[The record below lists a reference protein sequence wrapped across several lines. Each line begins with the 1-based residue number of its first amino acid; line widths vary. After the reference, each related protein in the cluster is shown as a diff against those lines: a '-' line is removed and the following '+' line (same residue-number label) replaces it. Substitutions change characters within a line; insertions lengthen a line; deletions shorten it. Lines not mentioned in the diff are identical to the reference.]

1 MNKREALVLT
11 AYTGFMCVEDFSEF
25 HAFAEEVLGRPVWTH
40 QFADPK
46 MVEMLKDATHEE
58 FLNIVKNVKD

>member
-11 AYTGFMCVEDFSEF
+11 AYTGFNFLKDFSEF
-25 HAFAEEVLGRPVWTH
+25 HAFAEEVLGTPIFTH

-58 FLNIVKNVKD
+58 FLEIVKNVEG